1 MSEGALKTAALPA
14 FIPPMLAVQG
24 KPFDSKDYLFEVKW
38 DGIRALVFVE
48 GGKYRLVSRRR
59 IDITERYPEL
69 SCLGNLPDGTV
80 LDGEIVA
87 FNTEGKPDFT
97 ALQTREQPRPSAY
110 ARALA
115 RKLPAT
121 FIAFDQL
128 YARGKTI
135 MYQTCESR
143 RRRLGATLKRCPGE
157 RLMFSQGVNGKGVA
171 FFRATLEQGLEGIMA
186 KRRDSAYTPGKRNGT
201 WIKVKRQNVMICAI
215 IGFVAEARDI
225 RTLVLAGELK
235 GEAAYVGR
243 VGSGIGRETNE
254 RLYKLL
260 TPLVCHEPAIPCDQK
275 ATWVRPEVYCKV
287 RYLEQTEAGQ
297 LRFPVFVEICHGS

>member
-1 MSEGALKTAALPA
+1 MSGGAVKPAALPA
-14 FIPPMLAVQG
+14 FIQPMLAVQG

-38 DGIRALVFVE
+38 DGIRAMAFVE
-48 GGKYRLVSRRR
+48 GGKYRLMSRRR

-87 FNTEGKPDFT
+87 FNAEGKPDFT
-97 ALQTREQPRPSAY
+97 GLQTREQPKAAAY

-128 YARGKTI
+128 YAGGKSI
-135 MYQTCESR
+135 MNQTCESR
-143 RRRLGATLKRCPGE
+143 RRCLGATIKRCPGD
-157 RLMFSQGVNGKGVA
+157 RLMFSQGVNGKGIA
-171 FFRATLEQGLEGIMA
+171 FFRATLEQGLEGVMA
-186 KRRDSAYTPGKRNGT
+186 KRRDSRYLPGKREGT
-201 WIKVKRQNVMICAI
+201 WIKIKRQNLMICAI
-215 IGFVAEARDI
+215 IGFVAEGRDI

-243 VGSGIGRETNE
+243 VGSGIDRETNGK
-254 RLYKLL
+254 LYKLL
-260 TPLVCHEPAIPCDQK
+260 TSLICEQPCIDCDQK

-297 LRFPVFVEICHGS
+297 LRFPVFVEICNGN